1 VSPRRVDGLLQ
12 ALGLTGIDTPALAG
26 GARESRVSRICKELD
41 EVVEPFRN
49 RPLEGQYPFVWLDA
63 LYLKVRHNHR
73 IVSQALVIAT
83 GVRESGEREVLG
95 FALGASEEEA
105 FWLDF
110 LPEGHRDGVR
120 SLVRR
125 GLKGGAVGHQ
135 RRPRRPEEGVGA
147 GQCFSSSFME
157 GWRKLIPRRSRS

>member
-1 VSPRRVDGLLQ
+1 M
-12 ALGLTGIDTPALAG
+12 AG

-49 RPLEGQYPFVWLDA
+49 RPLEGQHPFIQLDT
-63 LYLKVRHNHR
+63 LYLKARHNHR

-125 GLKGGAVGHQ
+125 GLKGGACWS
-135 RRPRRPEEGVGA
+135 PATPTKA
-147 GQCFSSSFME
+147 
-157 GWRKLIPRRSRS
+157 